1 MLSQSRIK
9 DLNVLYQ
16 ICITNTT
23 TYTELNKI
31 TQIPIRTLKKIIDR
45 LNTSIDDLFFLKDYI
60 NVSTKGEISIK
71 PTEKINSFEILFRLR
86 LHWYKTNQ
94 SFQLISLVLSE
105 RNLSKSKIIEKLF
118 ISETTLQRL
127 LFKLNIYLK
136 PFDFALAYK
145 DGFLNFSG
153 NEINI
158 RLFLF
163 QLNFFTYFNLEWPS
177 SLSTIDSLE
186 EDLVIFLED
195 FPTTQTDV
203 KLRGAL
209 IWVALLK
216 QRFQQNNFLIPNTN
230 PEIKTILHEFKE
242 LNKLQSF
249 NNLFF
254 ETIPPQEKI
263 TEELLLEFLVRIY
276 VPDIDSCKEKEQLG
290 RKFTNLN
297 NTLTNSATRI
307 IKALDKS
314 LLIDAFD
321 QSIYLRIFHLV
332 FFMLINKVIGKSMMP
347 LLYMHFPIPKY
358 HLNTNNSLMDKIK
371 ASVTETENHSEISV
385 NLISSYLYSLYLPHR
400 PKSISIYLS
409 FSKDPSAPYFVRN
422 RIYEVYNP
430 QYIDFTNTAKDADLI
445 ISDQIDPSLDFNH
458 FFYLSHTNNDT
469 SWKTLLANIQELLS
483 DKLLK

>member
-332 FFMLINKVIGKSMMP
+332 FFMLINKVIGKS
-347 LLYMHFPIPKY
+347 
-358 HLNTNNSLMDKIK
+358 
-371 ASVTETENHSEISV
+371 
-385 NLISSYLYSLYLPHR
+385 
-400 PKSISIYLS
+400 
-409 FSKDPSAPYFVRN
+409 
-422 RIYEVYNP
+422 
-430 QYIDFTNTAKDADLI
+430 
-445 ISDQIDPSLDFNH
+445 
-458 FFYLSHTNNDT
+458 
-469 SWKTLLANIQELLS
+469 
-483 DKLLK
+483 